1 MKRSAEDALA
11 HDMVRKRL
19 RMLCPEASELH
30 ELPDLPVQPSCDAS
44 PTTARAKASLGRQ
57 RTRTSFGL
65 KQSEGQVESRK
76 VEEQAMLAKVDQF
89 WGLVKDG
96 NAHGV
101 LREVR
106 RYPQVLRQR
115 GPVGETPLHLLVLFS
130 HFELAK
136 ALLSRYPALVTDQY
150 QEPMYKGENC
160 LHIAIVQRNFDMVH
174 FLLQVGKVCGKLQEL
189 LCARA
194 QGDFFAKG
202 KECYYGEFPLG
213 FAVSTNQ
220 PKMVRLLVQDFGASL
235 EQEDSHGS
243 NLLHLAVEHR
253 LPEMHDLVLTLW
265 KDWAPERAINNKPLT
280 QRVDSTGLTPLCAA
294 AQYGYCEIFDHM
306 LNATCE
312 IQWTFGPI
320 ACAWLPLE
328 GLDYIPGRVSG
339 AIEHVIHEGHLDL
352 LMLPL
357 IQELLAKKWDSFARD
372 LFIERF
378 TWAIVQAFAFSM
390 MVIFPLP
397 WSSGSGPIVEK
408 LFGSWKQTCVHVLS
422 RSIVSFLALRKLY
435 VELRELSA
443 EGVRG
448 HFQFEGAAFF
458 ENVISLSFCSSF
470 IASQLLDFWASSWA
484 DTGLAFGALF
494 CWSYLLWFLLG
505 FSNTGHL
512 VVMVWRIV
520 VGDMMQFACVTS
532 IFLAGF
538 SLASFA
544 ATTEKEDRCMGS
556 FATHFFDFFHGMTS
570 GFEKDDHNK
579 GSMIMS
585 LLVVYNILVTILLL
599 NILIAM
605 MSDTYNRVSETAV
618 QQWNLERARIIVT
631 IEKELA
637 GTCDDRWRYW
647 CEPVEGERYLQF
659 ERTSRAWARSVNS
672 AIDSSDGGSCEAL
685 GASDKAT
692 CGSG

>member
-1 MKRSAEDALA
+1 MKRSADNPLA
-11 HDMVRKRL
+11 DDTVRKRL
-19 RMLCPEASELH
+19 RTLCPEASELH
-30 ELPDLPVQPSCDAS
+30 ELPDLPEQPPCDTS
-44 PTTARAKASLGRQ
+44 PTTSRARASVGRQ

-65 KQSEGQVESRK
+65 RQNEGQLESRK

-106 RYPQVLRQR
+106 RFPRVLRQR
-115 GPVGETPLHLLVLFS
+115 GPVGETPLHMLVLFS

-136 ALLSRYPALVTDQY
+136 ALLARYPTLLADQY
-150 QEPMYKGENC
+150 LEPMYKGETC

-174 FLLQVGKVCGKLQEL
+174 FLLQVGKACGQLHEL

-220 PKMVRLLVQDFGASL
+220 AKMVRLLVQEFGAPL

-253 LPEMHDLVLTLW
+253 LPEMHDLVLELW
-265 KDWAPERAINNKPLT
+265 KDWAPQHAVNPLPLT
-280 QRVDSTGLTPLCAA
+280 KRVDSNGLTPLCAA

-320 ACAWLPLE
+320 ACAWLPLD
-328 GLDYIPGRVSG
+328 GLDYIPGHVSG

-357 IQELLAKKWDSFARD
+357 IQELLTKKWDSFART

-378 TWAIVQAFAFSM
+378 ELAILQAFAFSM
-390 MVIFPLP
+390 MVIFPMP
-397 WSSGSGPIVEK
+397 WGGDR
-408 LFGSWKQTCVHVLS
+408 LLASWKQACVHSLS
-422 RSIVSFLALRKLY
+422 RCVVFFLAIKKLY
-435 VELRELSA
+435 VELRELSS
-443 EGVRG
+443 EGFRG

-458 ENVISLSFCSSF
+458 ENVISLGFCSSF
-470 IASQLLDFWASSWA
+470 IASQFLDMWGSPWA

-544 ATTEKEDRCMGS
+544 ATTEKSDRCMGS
-556 FATHFFDFFHGMTS
+556 FAAHFFDFFHGMTN
-570 GFEKDDHNK
+570 GFEKDDHHNK
-579 GSMIMS
+579 GSIIMS

-631 IEKELA
+631 IEKELS

-659 ERTSRAWARSVNS
+659 ERTSQAWARSASS
-672 AIDSSDGGSCEAL
+672 AIDSSDGGSSEGLDGHGNASVEA
-685 GASDKAT
+685 S
-692 CGSG
+692 SS